1 MSLDRLNI
9 HNFKS
14 YDGTHVIGPFKTF
27 TAVIGPNGAGK
38 SNLMDAISF
47 VLGVKSHQLRGSQLR
62 DLIHKKEDEKSADNT
77 RDAYVEIVYKK
88 SPEEEILFRRS
99 VASSGNANYHING
112 KIVKWEKYV
121 SVLKEI
127 GVLVRARNFL
137 VFQGDVESIA
147 QKSPQELTAMF
158 EVISGSEEL
167 KEEYEQLKE
176 KAEQAEEEFLACF
189 DKKRNITKEKRQI
202 KEQKEEAE
210 RFQALLD
217 SQRDLKREFFLW
229 QLFNVENDLKAN
241 VEQMNAVKT
250 ELNIKKDALKE
261 YDTEMSA
268 MSAANTKL
276 RKEVANK
283 EKEVSKATKV
293 FELQNPQLI
302 RLREEIAFNQKLLEK
317 YQTGAEKAKGTA
329 KQQRKEI
336 KDIEKELADV
346 EKQLGKLDEV
356 KEVGELKLAA
366 GELKK
371 YNELKEQVGAK
382 TAPTRQQLDH
392 IKRAYT
398 LDKDS
403 VTNLESQ
410 LATLSSRKAG
420 LEEQIS
426 KLQVRADKMEA
437 HRTETQE
444 TYDAKQT
451 QLEKTTEG
459 TKSSSLRR
467 AALTEQLEEVKSQI
481 LDAKAD
487 RSNTERQQR
496 TMETLESLKAH
507 FPGVIGRV
515 VDLCKPT
522 QKKYN
527 LAITVSMG
535 RNMEAVIVQ
544 EQKTAIECI
553 DYLKENHIHPMTF
566 IPLDTIKAKE
576 VNESHRKLGGSFKL
590 VVDVIEFDQSIR
602 RAVLYAAGNG
612 LICDTLEE
620 ARHLCYG
627 PDAKKYKVVTLD
639 GTVIHKS
646 GNLTGGKGDFSRK
659 AEAWNEKD
667 VAKQKAAKDKL
678 MQELV
683 ELDKVRHVGE
693 TEQQLNAE
701 ITGLKNRLHYAELD
715 LKATNDKLKKF
726 TQEVADIDA
735 DVKAKGPELEK
746 LRAVMSEKE
755 KDMSKLTKEIAVV
768 ENKYFSEFGAKMGI
782 ENIAH
787 YEEKRLEEAEK
798 MVEKRQT
805 LVSQASR
812 LTNQLEYERK
822 RDLEKPAADMEAK
835 VTDLAAKLARQEK
848 DEKSASTTFNTHKD
862 VVDKKEEELKKS
874 KQAVEEHDR
883 EWKVLKRK
891 GGEGQK
897 EIALL
902 DKRFTTKEGL
912 VQQMQDIKKEV
923 LRRCKLEQVDLP
935 FKKKG
940 TKRKKTD
947 KPRKKGEPEEEE
959 EVEEGGE
966 NDLDFSD
973 LKTNREVTST
983 SQYEKIKADYQ
994 VRLASA
1000 QSDIE
1005 KMAPNLKAFSQYT
1018 DIKGRLHDTTS
1029 EWEAKKKD
1037 AKDAAERFELKK
1049 ADRSELF
1056 RVAFKHISE
1065 QIDGIYKNL
1074 TKSEAFP
1081 MGGKAYLSL
1090 ESREE
1095 DPFLHGIQYT
1105 AMPPMKRFRDMEQL
1119 SGGEKTVAALALLF
1133 AIHSFHPAPFFVL
1146 DEVDAALD
1154 NVNVNKTSNYIR
1166 QRAHKDGLQCIVISL
1181 KDTFYTKA
1189 DALVGIYRDQ
1199 AKESSGTLTLD
1210 LAKYD

>member
-77 RDAYVEIVYKK
+77 RSAYVEIVYKK
-88 SPEEEILFRRS
+88 SSDEEILFRRS
-99 VASSGNANYHING
+99 IASNGTANYLVDG

-121 SVLKEI
+121 NVLKEI

-147 QKSPQELTAMF
+147 QKSPHELTAMF

-167 KEEYEQLKE
+167 KEEYEELKE
-176 KAEQAEEEFLACF
+176 RAEQAEEEFLACF
-189 DKKRNITKEKRQI
+189 DKKRNITKEKKQI

-217 SQRDLKREFFLW
+217 SQRELKQEFFLW
-229 QLFNVENDLKAN
+229 QLFNIDNDLKAN
-241 VEQMNAVKT
+241 VEQMNAVKE
-250 ELNIKKDALKE
+250 ELSAKKEALAE
-261 YDTEMSA
+261 YDAEMSA
-268 MSAANTKL
+268 MSAVNTKL

-283 EKEVSKATKV
+283 EKELNKATKAS
-293 FELQNPQLI
+293 ESQNPQLI
-302 RLREEIAFNQKLLEK
+302 RLREEIVFNQKQLNKYETGTEK
-317 YQTGAEKAKGTA
+317 LKDTLKK
-329 KQQRKEI
+329 QRKEI
-336 KDIEKELADV
+336 KSLEGELRDV
-346 EKQLGKLDEV
+346 EKQLEELDDT
-356 KEVGELKLAA
+356 KEVSELKLAA

-382 TAPTRQQLDH
+382 TAPIRQQLDQ
-392 IKRAYT
+392 IKRVYN

-403 VTNLESQ
+403 VTNLQSQ
-410 LATLSSRKAG
+410 LTTLSTRKAG
-420 LEEQIS
+420 LEEQIA
-426 KLQVRADKMEA
+426 KLQVRADKMEE
-437 HRTETQE
+437 HQIETKE
-444 TYDAKQT
+444 ALDAKQS
-451 QLEKTTEG
+451 QLHKTLES
-459 TKSSSLRR
+459 TKSSTTRR
-467 AALTEQLEEVKSQI
+467 AEIVEQLEEVKSQI
-481 LDAKAD
+481 QDANAD
-487 RSNTERQQR
+487 RTKTEREQR
-496 TMETLESLKAH
+496 TTETLESLKAH
-507 FPGVIGRV
+507 FPGVVGRI

-535 RNMEAVIVQ
+535 RNMDAVIVS

-553 DYLKENHIHPMTF
+553 EYLKENHISPMTF

-576 VNESHRKLGGSFKL
+576 VNEAHRKLGGSFKL

-627 PDAKKYKVVTLD
+627 HDAKKYKVVTLD

-667 VAKQKAAKDKL
+667 VAKQRAVKEKL
-678 MQELV
+678 VQELV
-683 ELDKVRHVGE
+683 EIDKIRHSGE
-693 TEQQLNAE
+693 TDQSLKAE
-701 ITGLKNRLHYAELD
+701 IAGLKNRLHYAELD
-715 LKATNDKLKKF
+715 LKATNDKLTKF
-726 TQEVADIDA
+726 KQEVNDIDS
-735 DVKAKGPELEK
+735 DLKAKGPELEK
-746 LRAVMSEKE
+746 LKIVMNEKE
-755 KDMSKLTKEIAVV
+755 KDMNKLTKEITVI
-768 ENKYFSEFGAKMGI
+768 ENKLFLDFGTKLGI
-782 ENIAH
+782 ENIAQ
-787 YEEKRLEEAEK
+787 YEEKRLEQAEK
-798 MVEKRQT
+798 TLEKRQLLT
-805 LVSQASR
+805 SQVSR
-812 LTNQLEYERK
+812 LKNQLEYEKK
-822 RDLEKPAADMEAK
+822 RDLEKPVVDMESK
-835 VTDLAAKLARQEK
+835 VSELRAKLDKQEK
-848 DEKSASTTFNTHKD
+848 DEKSMSATFNIYKD
-862 VVDKKEEELKKS
+862 VINEKEAELRKA
-874 KQAVEEHDR
+874 KQAVEEHDKD
-883 EWKVLKRK
+883 WKILKRK
-891 GGEGQK
+891 GGEGAK
-897 EIALL
+897 EISVL
-902 DKRFTTKEGL
+902 DKRLTTKEGL

-935 FKKKG
+935 FKKRG
-940 TKRKKTD
+940 TKRKKTE
-947 KPRKKGEPEEEE
+947 KPKKKGEESDEEK
-959 EVEEGGE
+959 VEDDTEI
-966 NDLDFSD
+966 DFSV
-973 LKTNREVTST
+973 LKENREVTST
-983 SQYEKIKADYQ
+983 SQYEKMKADYQ
-994 VRLASA
+994 LRLASA

-1018 DIKGRLHDTTS
+1018 DIKGRLQDTTS
-1029 EWEAKKKD
+1029 EWENKKRES
-1037 AKDAAERFELKK
+1037 KDAAERFEEKK
-1049 ADRSELF
+1049 AERSKMF
-1056 RVAFKHISE
+1056 HTAFKHISE
-1065 QIDGIYKNL
+1065 KIDTIYKNL
-1074 TKSEAFP
+1074 TKSESFP

-1133 AIHSFHPAPFFVL
+1133 AIHSYHPAPFFVL

-1166 QRAHKDGLQCIVISL
+1166 QCAHRDGLQCIVISL

-1189 DALVGIYRDQ
+1189 DALIGIFRDQ
-1199 AKESSGTLTLD
+1199 AKESSGTLSLD
-1210 LAKYD
+1210 LTQYD